1 MDRLIDKNHQ
11 STPRNLK
18 MKTLIKFSTILLVAL
33 LALLPLQQA
42 AAASGTFDG
51 QVIFGQSFTLKSGE
65 TMNGDLLVFGGSA
78 TIEEGAAV
86 NGSTVLFG
94 GNLTVN
100 GEVNGDVAVTGG
112 TVTLGSA
119 AHITGNL
126 TTVAASL
133 ERADGSRVDGQVYN
147 TATSWAANGD
157 NTTTVVPPK
166 VPVPIVPPTT
176 WVNRFLSFH
185 IPDPLNSVL
194 NAFTQAIGMALLA
207 MLVMLFLSTYADRV
221 AHTIITQPV
230 TAGGLGLLTVIAAPF
245 AIVLTALT
253 IILIPVSLVIAFAL
267 IVAGVFGWL
276 VVGYEIGKR
285 FTKAIHQNWHPAFSA
300 GAGVFALTLVA
311 KALTGIPVLN
321 CVGWLVPVVMVL
333 AALGA
338 VVMTRF
344 GMQMVAA
351 PAETSSIA
359 PTNSAGQNPAS

>member
-1 MDRLIDKNHQ
+1 MKSLI
-11 STPRNLK
+11 R
-18 MKTLIKFSTILLVAL
+18 FSAILLVAL
-33 LALLPLQQA
+33 LALLPVQQA
-42 AAASGTFDG
+42 TAASGTFDG

-65 TMNGDLLVFGGSA
+65 TMNGNLLVFGGSA
-78 TIEEGAAV
+78 TIEESATV

-100 GEVNGDVAVTGG
+100 GVVNGDVAVTGG
-112 TVTLGSA
+112 TVTLGST
-119 AHITGNL
+119 AHVTGNL

-147 TATSWAANGD
+147 TATSWAANGN
-157 NTTTVVPPK
+157 NTTTVVPPQ
-166 VPVPIVPPTT
+166 VPVPVVPPTT
-176 WVNRFLSFH
+176 WANRFLSIH
-185 IPDPLNSVL
+185 IPDPLMAMW
-194 NAFTQAIGMALLA
+194 NAFMQAVGLALLA

-245 AIVLTALT
+245 AIVLTAIT

-311 KALTGIPVLN
+311 RALTEIPVLN
-321 CVGWLVPVVMVL
+321 CVGWLVPVLLVL

-338 VVMTRF
+338 VVITRF
-344 GMQMVAA
+344 GMRMVAA
-351 PAETSSIA
+351 PGENTSIA
-359 PTNSAGQNPAS
+359 PTNPTGPSPVA